1 MTSIPRDQSRDRR
14 IEDPTNLWLVHP
26 LSHALLPWAIRARLS
41 ANAVSVAGL
50 VLGTCAAMAFARW
63 EFTSFEHLGLL
74 LAIGW
79 LVADGLDGMIARATG
94 TASPLGRMLDG
105 LCDHGVFALMY
116 VTVAL
121 AIGTAGGWALAVS
134 AGVAHAVQSNLL
146 EGERARFHR
155 RAKGDPGDLSPAR
168 TRMPL
173 ERLYDLVSAGFDR
186 AAARFDRALAASADP
201 RALGRA
207 YAARATPALRLL
219 ALGSANMRVLALWL
233 ACSFGDPTLFW
244 WFELGPLTLIA
255 VIGVILHR
263 RAEAAS
269 IREPK

>member
-26 LSHALLPWAIRARLS
+26 LSHMLLPWAIRARVS

-50 VLGTCAAMAFARW
+50 VLGAGAALAFARW
-63 EFTSFEHLGLL
+63 ELTGFEHLGLL

-105 LCDHGVFALMY
+105 LCDHGVFALIY
-116 VTVAL
+116 VSIAVALGTVA
-121 AIGTAGGWALAVS
+121 GWALAIA

-146 EGERARFHR
+146 EAERTRFHR
-155 RAKGDPGDLSPAR
+155 RAKGDPGDLSPVR

-173 ERLYDLVSAGFDR
+173 ERLYDSVTAGFDR
-186 AAARFDRALAASADP
+186 AAARFDRALAASVDP
-201 RALGRA
+201 RALGRD

-233 ACSFGDPTLFW
+233 ACSFGDPALFF

-255 VIGVILHR
+255 VTGILLHR
-263 RAEAAS
+263 RAEAAT
-269 IREPK
+269 IQDIQ